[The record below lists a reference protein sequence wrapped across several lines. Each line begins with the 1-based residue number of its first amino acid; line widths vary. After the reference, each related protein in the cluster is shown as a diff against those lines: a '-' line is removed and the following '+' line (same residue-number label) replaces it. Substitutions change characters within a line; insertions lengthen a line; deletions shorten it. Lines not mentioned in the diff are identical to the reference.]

1 METTETDFVSLFKT
15 VCGKLLERNICLLSI
30 ESPIQQKKTHDLCI
44 LLLRKLEM
52 TGMIDQEIKTAMT
65 VWRQNTEINK
75 PLETENEQL
84 KMFLRLF

>member
-1 METTETDFVSLFKT
+1 
-15 VCGKLLERNICLLSI
+15 
-30 ESPIQQKKTHDLCI
+30 
-44 LLLRKLEM
+44 M